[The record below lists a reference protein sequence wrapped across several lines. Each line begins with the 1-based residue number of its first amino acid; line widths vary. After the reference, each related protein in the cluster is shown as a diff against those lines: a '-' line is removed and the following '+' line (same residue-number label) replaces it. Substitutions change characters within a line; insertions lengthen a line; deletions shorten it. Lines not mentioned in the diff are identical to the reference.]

1 MPSDWCALFYTN
13 VADFEVLEM
22 VWKVQIYIYNFTLVC
37 LFSFCLY
44 VWDNKFKKLNTYES
58 IRRQCVEKNCYLFVY
73 LSTFP
78 KGGGL
83 KNDNFQE
90 AMRHDQILS
99 LPVPPPDMDAVDWQ
113 WKLPS
118 FLRGLLIRELIGI

>member
-1 MPSDWCALFYTN
+1 M
-13 VADFEVLEM
+13 
-22 VWKVQIYIYNFTLVC
+22 
-37 LFSFCLY
+37 
-44 VWDNKFKKLNTYES
+44 
-58 IRRQCVEKNCYLFVY
+58 FVY

-118 FLRGLLIRELIGI
+118 FLRGLLIREFIGI